1 LLGSGTA
8 HSGDMSMYVTLLSK
22 ALDLWDTDLDD
33 DALLEYVRACRAALP
48 SRGLGAGTLSA
59 TVVAAEIVYD
69 RALVCLAARY
79 GVDVSPR
86 NFVHPKI
93 ERERLEFELVRH
105 GIEVCVQVSE
115 PVVHTDS
122 PRS

>member
-1 LLGSGTA
+1 
-8 HSGDMSMYVTLLSK
+8 MSMYVTLLSK

-33 DALLEYVRACRAALP
+33 DALLDYVRACRASLP

-59 TVVAAEIVYD
+59 TIVAAEIVYD

-86 NFVHPKI
+86 NFAHPKI

-105 GIEVCVQVSE
+105 GVEVCVQVSE
-115 PVVHTDS
+115 PVAHEPRDS